1 MIRTK
6 HVLWVVALGLV
17 VPLVAMANQTPQ
29 STTPPAAHHHSSSK
43 SHSAPKIN
51 LNTATKEQLMTL
63 PGMTDDAADK
73 IIAGRPFKSKDEL
86 VQKNIMTK
94 EEMKKLESKVTTG
107 NHKTSSTSTTKK

>member
-17 VPLVAMANQTPQ
+17 IPLVALANQTPQ
-29 STTPPAAHHHSSSK
+29 STTPPSAHHHSGK
-43 SHSAPKIN
+43 SHSAPKVN

-63 PGMTDDAADK
+63 PGVTDEGADK

-86 VQKNIMTK
+86 VKKNIMTK
-94 EEMKKLESKVTTG
+94 EEMKKLEAKVTTG
-107 NHKTSSTSTTKK
+107 GHSTTSSTTTKK